1 MGLRPC
7 GEMYCIR
14 RGGSGAEWGGD
25 ACIAPVTSLPFFGR
39 SAIECELRH
48 SHVMICNVHYDSL
61 IIFNQHT
68 GLVNVAENSGSV
80 PGTRKGYH
88 YISDPARPKM

>member
-1 MGLRPC
+1 MGSEPALARVSRSPERSE
-7 GEMYCIR
+7 GEGVTDIR
-14 RGGSGAEWGGD
+14 SKY
-25 ACIAPVTSLPFFGR
+25 LGR

-48 SHVMICNVHYDSL
+48 SHAMICNVHYDSL

-68 GLVNVAENSGSV
+68 GFVNVAENSDSV

-88 YISDPARPKM
+88 YISDSARPKM